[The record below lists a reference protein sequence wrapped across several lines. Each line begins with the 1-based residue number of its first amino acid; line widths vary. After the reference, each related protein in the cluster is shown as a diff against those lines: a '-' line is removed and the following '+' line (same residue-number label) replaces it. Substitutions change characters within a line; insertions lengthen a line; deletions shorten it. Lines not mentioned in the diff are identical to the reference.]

1 MEYAKR
7 MMGMNNM
14 PDISPDMLKKMS
26 QQMGSMKDEDI
37 ERMKNMSQQQYFQNK
52 AGGA

>member
-26 QQMGSMKDEDI
+26 
-37 ERMKNMSQQQYFQNK
+37 
-52 AGGA
+52 